1 MSGAGE
7 QALDWEP
14 KDGNWTVVA
23 MNEDATRGVAAELS
37 VGAEL
42 DSVIWIGVGLLV
54 AGGLFAALAAV
65 LVTSGAHRGRR

>member
-1 MSGAGE
+1 
-7 QALDWEP
+7 
-14 KDGNWTVVA
+14 VVA

-42 DSVIWIGVGLLV
+42 DSVIWIGVGLLL

>member
-1 MSGAGE
+1 MNGAGE

-14 KDGNWTVVA
+14 DDGNWTVVA

-42 DSVIWIGVGLLV
+42 DSVIWIGVGLLL